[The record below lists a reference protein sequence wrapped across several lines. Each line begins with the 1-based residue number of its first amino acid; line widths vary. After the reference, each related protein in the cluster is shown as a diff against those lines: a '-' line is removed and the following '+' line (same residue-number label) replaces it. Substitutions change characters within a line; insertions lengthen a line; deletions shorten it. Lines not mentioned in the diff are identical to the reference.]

1 MPSKHEIPN
10 KQAKPKHQFAVK
22 NSAVNVI
29 MKTSTWFVKPVNRPQ
44 AKINLFCLPYA
55 GGNARIFQS
64 WPEFLPEFVELV
76 AIELP
81 GRGRRIQEPAFD
93 SMKSLVQELSSVLYS
108 QIDKPYVI
116 IGHSMGSRIALN
128 TIHELGRLGCPPPLH
143 FIASGSAPPHI
154 LKKRKKIHTLSDNEF
169 INELQSYD
177 GIRKEVINNKEL
189 MEIYLPLLRAD
200 FSVSAE
206 EFLPNLPPLNCT
218 ATVFS
223 GINDRYVSKEDCLA
237 WQEYF
242 SPPIEVS
249 IFEGGHFF
257 IDSAKKKVV
266 GEISKILN
274 TLF

>member
-1 MPSKHEIPN
+1 MS
-10 KQAKPKHQFAVK
+10 F
-22 NSAVNVI
+22 
-29 MKTSTWFVKPVNRPQ
+29 MKTSTWFVRPVKRPQ
-44 AKINLFCLPYA
+44 AKINLFCVPYA

-64 WPEFLPEFVELV
+64 WPEYLPGFVELV

-93 SMKSLVQELSSVLYS
+93 SMIALVRELSSALYS
-108 QIDKPYVI
+108 QIDKPYIV

-128 TIHELGRLGCPPPLH
+128 TLYELVRFGCPPPLH

-154 LKKRKKIHTLSDNEF
+154 LKKRKKIHTLPDDEF
-169 INELQSYD
+169 INELQSYK
-177 GIRKEVINNKEL
+177 GIRDEVINNKEL

-200 FSVSAE
+200 FAVAAE
-206 EFLPNLPPLNCT
+206 ESLPNRLPLNCN

-223 GINDRYVSKEDCLA
+223 GISDKYVSKEDCLA

-242 SPPIEVS
+242 TPPIEVS

-257 IDSAKKKVV
+257 IDSARKEVAGK
-266 GEISKILN
+266 ISKIIN
-274 TLF
+274 TLEP